1 MNTPATFTSVNRDDS
16 WTLTMHFNVADH
28 LERLHARV
36 SLINHNLAPD
46 PDTGGESLSWEES
59 IDASM
64 ATFSLASAAD
74 RVTRRLAAWGVSMT
88 VSPESVNIQ
97 VPWPSDPGRFA
108 RLTASQADAAIFHLT
123 LADKLTLAPQP
134 MREAIRIMRDEH
146 RACGE
151 QALQDMAATMAI
163 THP

>member
-1 MNTPATFTSVNRDDS
+1 MNTPATFTSVHRDGT
-16 WTLTMHFNVADH
+16 WTLTLTFNVARH

-46 PDTGGESLSWEES
+46 PDTGGESLSWDES
-59 IDASM
+59 MDPSL
-64 ATFSLASAAD
+64 ATFSLAQAAD
-74 RVTRRLAAWGVSMT
+74 RVTRRLAAWGASMAAG
-88 VSPESVNIQ
+88 PESVSIQ
-97 VPWPSDPGRFA
+97 VPWPSDPRRFA
-108 RLTASQADAAIFHLT
+108 QLTASQADAAIFHLT